1 MHTQKNRKEKNR
13 GKREK
18 IIFKN
23 CYKRVDTINSMV
35 DPSNFSAKVLN
46 INDINKDP

>member
-1 MHTQKNRKEKNR
+1 MYTKKKRKEKN
-13 GKREK
+13 KEEKK

-46 INDINKDP
+46 MNDINKDP